1 MPFDRELSGDH
12 HILWLEKDRFYR
24 RYIAVTN
31 LEADISTGPEKAIPA
46 CHKMWR
52 CASSIRVF
60 ESQTFWHDGNP
71 LDGKI
76 KFGILLVSLTKS
88 GPRYSTV
95 G

>member
-52 CASSIRVF
+52 CAPSIRVF
-60 ESQTFWHDGNP
+60 ESQTFWHYSELLN
-71 LDGKI
+71 LFTI
-76 KFGILLVSLTKS
+76 KMISEILNRARVFSI
-88 GPRYSTV
+88 
-95 G
+95 